1 MSGIL
6 LKLVRDKC
14 EDSGLAL
21 AEHGTLTEN
30 GTHLMGDI
38 EDSSWDVWDV
48 DRLDQ
53 RSLVCLPVCVR
64 HDPYNRREDDEGD
77 GESYKA
83 SWERSLK
90 TGIDDFQRQN
100 KIFGL
105 ILRPVRKR
113 RGVYVRVGLCSFATR
128 KTIEISKMAFGER
141 RFLTIV

>member
-6 LKLVRDKC
+6 LKLVRDKH

-30 GTHLMGDI
+30 GTRLLGDI
-38 EDSSWDVWDV
+38 EEDVSWNVWDY
-48 DRLDQ
+48 DRSAQ
-53 RSLVCLPVCVR
+53 KSLVCLPVCVR
-64 HDPYNRREDDEGD
+64 HDPYNRGEEGD
-77 GESYKA
+77 GELYRA
-83 SWERSLK
+83 SWEKSLK
-90 TGIDDFQRQN
+90 TGTDDFQRQN